1 MVIDI
6 AVSDYYRPQRLS
18 GCVMTLEK
26 MVVAGD
32 EALKVAEALN
42 ATTLKML
49 QILSREQLDVSTI
62 ATRLRLSEAY
72 ISEQVRALEE
82 LNLIAV
88 HYEKG
93 KRGIRKV
100 CESAVKVITIV
111 IKPDT

>member
-1 MVIDI
+1 
-6 AVSDYYRPQRLS
+6 
-18 GCVMTLEK
+18 MTLEK

-82 LNLIAV
+82 LKLIAV